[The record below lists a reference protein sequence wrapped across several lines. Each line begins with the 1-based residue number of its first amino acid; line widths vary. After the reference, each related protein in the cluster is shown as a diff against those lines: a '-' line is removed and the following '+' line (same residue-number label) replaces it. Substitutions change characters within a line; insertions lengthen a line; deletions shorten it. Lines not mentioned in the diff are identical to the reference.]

1 MASSFVVR
9 TRTRHSAEALFDL
22 SLDVGAHVDSMA
34 ATSETAIGG
43 VTSGRMALGESV
55 TWRARHLGVTWTMT
69 SRITALDRPHR
80 FVDEQVAGPFRSFR
94 HVHLF
99 ERREGVTLMTD
110 LIRLE
115 SPVFGRVGE
124 RVVLVPHLRRLIG
137 ERNRALLRMLDAEES
152 AARQG

>member
-22 SLDVGAHVDSMA
+22 SLDIGAHVSSMA
-34 ATSETAIGG
+34 ATDETAIGG
-43 VTSGRMALGESV
+43 VTAGRIGLGESV
-55 TWRARHLGVTWTMT
+55 TWRARHLGLTWRMT

-99 ERREGVTLMTD
+99 ERRGGVTLMTD
-110 LIRLE
+110 LVRLE
-115 SPVFGRVGE
+115 SPVLGRVAE

-137 ERNRALLRMLDAEES
+137 ERNRALLRMLDAAERAEQ
-152 AARQG
+152 R

>member
-9 TRTRHSAEALFDL
+9 TRTRHPVEALFDL
-22 SLDVGAHVDSMA
+22 SLDIGAHLDSMA
-34 ATSETAIGG
+34 STSETAIDGI
-43 VTSGRMALGESV
+43 TTGRIGLGESV

-69 SRITALDRPHR
+69 SRITALERPHR

-99 ERREGVTLMTD
+99 ERRGDVTLMTD
-110 LIRLE
+110 IVRLE
-115 SPVFGRVGE
+115 SPVLGRVAE

-137 ERNRALLRMLDAEES
+137 ERNRALLRMLDAAGTAEQ
-152 AARQG
+152 R